1 MVAIR
6 MDPQRLRAL
15 LEAVVAGRATVE
27 EATRALSEL
36 PFRDLEFAHVDTHR
50 QLRTGFP
57 EVVLGEGKTPAQI
70 AAILNVLREG
80 RQGPDSVPIFA
91 TRVSAEAAPAVTEAV
106 PGARYLP
113 VPRAVVVGETPRPN
127 LGRGVIAVVSAG
139 TSDIP
144 VAEEAALTVELAGN
158 RVERI
163 YDVGVA
169 GLHRLVAH
177 RETLASAEILIVV
190 AGMEGA
196 LPSVVAG
203 LYARPVIAVPTSV
216 GYGASFGGIA
226 ALLGMLNSCASGVA
240 VVNID
245 NGFGA
250 GRMASML
257 NRNRAPAP

>member
-1 MVAIR
+1 MVGIP

-15 LEAVVAGRATVE
+15 LESAVAGRASVDETM
-27 EATRALSEL
+27 RALSEL

-50 QLRTGFP
+50 HLRTGFP
-57 EVVLGEGKTPAQI
+57 EVVLGEGKTPEQI
-70 AAILNVLREG
+70 TAILIALA
-80 RQGPDSVPIFA
+80 QAHGPGGAAVFA
-91 TRVSAEAAPAVTEAV
+91 TRVSAEAARTIVPAV

-113 VPRAVVVGETPRPN
+113 VPRAVVVGEAPVADR
-127 LGRGVIAVVSAG
+127 GRGVIAVVSAG
-139 TSDIP
+139 TSDVP
-144 VAEEAALTVELAGN
+144 VAEEAALTAELSGN

-177 RETLASAEILIVV
+177 REKIASAEIVIVV

-196 LPSVVAG
+196 LPSVVSG

-216 GYGASFGGIA
+216 GYGASFGGVA

-250 GRMASML
+250 GRLAAML
-257 NRNRAPAP
+257 NRTSAP